1 MTTVLQLNQGIMELC
16 VTNKLPECYIKV
28 QSGVLYLISPCGDI
42 IARLMNLATTKINIK
57 DIPFIFEKVKNFIT
71 TNLEELSEF
80 FRAKK
85 ENKVQEY
92 KILANALNLG
102 ALTTIENS
110 ETENSKQILYVYKKG
125 GGAKKERNTV
135 EYVYSN
141 GMFCL
146 SGIRMAKDDLPSI
159 PKDLKELQKLAK
171 PVFELFEKFKQNDLI
186 VANFKTKYANC

>member
-16 VTNKLPECYIKV
+16 VTNKLPECYIKA
-28 QSGVLYLISPCGDI
+28 QSGILYLISPCGDI
-42 IARLMNLATTKINIK
+42 IARLMNLATNKINVK

-92 KILANALNLG
+92 DTLANTLNLF
-102 ALTTIENS
+102 TQRT
-110 ETENSKQILYVYKKG
+110 TENTEQVLYVYRKVQ
-125 GGAKKERNTV
+125 KEEHSV
-135 EYVYSN
+135 KYLYSN
-141 GMFCL
+141 ETFVLTGKKMT
-146 SGIRMAKDDLPSI
+146 KDDLPSI
-159 PKDLKELQKLAK
+159 AKDLKELQKLAK

-186 VANFKTKYANC
+186 VANFKTKYATC

>member
-42 IARLMNLATTKINIK
+42 IARLMNLATNKINIK

-92 KILANALNLG
+92 NTLANTLNLF
-102 ALTTIENS
+102 TQRT
-110 ETENSKQILYVYKKG
+110 TENTEQVLYVYRKVQ
-125 GGAKKERNTV
+125 KEG
-135 EYVYSN
+135 YSVSCLYGN
-141 GMFCL
+141 GTFTL
-146 SGIRMAKDDLPSI
+146 ANRRITKDDLPSI
-159 PKDLKELQKLAK
+159 TKDLKELQKLAK

-186 VANFKTKYANC
+186 VANFKTKYAAC

>member
-42 IARLMNLATTKINIK
+42 IARLMNLATNKINIK

-85 ENKVQEY
+85 ENKVTEALLKDTGLMLAEVVNPTDHKFIVTVRANSVRMLDLVHNALEDLRKLKYTQEY
-92 KILANALNLG
+92 CIIDTNEALDYIHN
-102 ALTTIENS
+102 
-110 ETENSKQILYVYKKG
+110 
-125 GGAKKERNTV
+125 
-135 EYVYSN
+135 
-141 GMFCL
+141 
-146 SGIRMAKDDLPSI
+146 
-159 PKDLKELQKLAK
+159 
-171 PVFELFEKFKQNDLI
+171 
-186 VANFKTKYANC
+186 

>member
-42 IARLMNLATTKINIK
+42 IASLMNLATNKINIK

-92 KILANALNLG
+92 NKLANTLNLF
-102 ALTTIENS
+102 TQRI
-110 ETENSKQILYVYKKG
+110 TENTEQVLYVYRNVQ
-125 GGAKKERNTV
+125 KE
-135 EYVYSN
+135 EYLIKYLYSN
-141 GMFCL
+141 GTFTL
-146 SGIRMAKDDLPSI
+146 ESRRMTKDDLSTI
-159 PKDLKELQKLAK
+159 AKGLKELQKLAK
-171 PVFELFEKFKQNDLI
+171 PVFDLFEKFKQNDLI
-186 VANFKTKYANC
+186 VANFKRKYATC

>member
-16 VTNKLPECYIKV
+16 VTNNLPECYIKV

-42 IARLMNLATTKINIK
+42 IARLMNLATNKINIK

-92 KILANALNLG
+92 NTLANTLNLF
-102 ALTTIENS
+102 TQRT
-110 ETENSKQILYVYKKG
+110 TENTEQVLYVYRKVQ
-125 GGAKKERNTV
+125 KEKDSV
-135 EYVYSN
+135 KYLYSN
-141 GMFCL
+141 GMFSL
-146 SGIRMAKDDLPSI
+146 SGIRMTKDDLPSI
-159 PKDLKELQKLAK
+159 AKDLKELQKLAK

-186 VANFKTKYANC
+186 VANFKTKYATC

>member
-28 QSGVLYLISPCGDI
+28 QSGILYLISPCGDI
-42 IARLMNLATTKINIK
+42 IARLMNLATNKINIK
-57 DIPFIFEKVKNFIT
+57 DVPFIFEKVKNFIT

-92 KILANALNLG
+92 NTLANTLNLF
-102 ALTTIENS
+102 AQRTTGD
-110 ETENSKQILYVYKKG
+110 TEQVLFVYRKVQ
-125 GGAKKERNTV
+125 KE
-135 EYVYSN
+135 EYSVKYLYSN
-141 GMFCL
+141 GTFTL
-146 SGIRMAKDDLPSI
+146 ANRRMTKDDLPSI

-186 VANFKTKYANC
+186 VANFKTKYATC

>member
-28 QSGVLYLISPCGDI
+28 QSGILYLISPCGDI
-42 IARLMNLATTKINIK
+42 IARLMNLATNKINIK
-57 DIPFIFEKVKNFIT
+57 DVPFIFEKVKNFIT

-92 KILANALNLG
+92 NTLANTLNLF
-102 ALTTIENS
+102 TQRI
-110 ETENSKQILYVYKKG
+110 TENTEQVLYICRKVQ
-125 GGAKKERNTV
+125 KE
-135 EYVYSN
+135 EYSVKYLYSDGTFTLAN
-141 GMFCL
+141 
-146 SGIRMAKDDLPSI
+146 IRMTKDDLPSI
-159 PKDLKELQKLAK
+159 AKDLKELQKLAK

-186 VANFKTKYANC
+186 VANFKIKYATC

>member
-42 IARLMNLATTKINIK
+42 IARLMNLATNKINIK
-57 DIPFIFEKVKNFIT
+57 DTPFIFEKVKNFIT

-92 KILANALNLG
+92 KILADALNLS
-102 ALTTIENS
+102 ALTSTADS
-110 ETENSKQILYVYKKG
+110 ERILYVYKKDR
-125 GGAKKERNTV
+125 GAEKERSTV
-135 EYVYSN
+135 EYLYNN
-141 GMFCL
+141 GTFTL
-146 SGIRMAKDDLPSI
+146 ANIRMTKDDLPSI
-159 PKDLKELQKLAK
+159 TKDLKELQKLAK
-171 PVFELFEKFKQNDLI
+171 PVFELFEKFKQNGLI
-186 VANFKTKYANC
+186 VANFKTKYATC

>member
-42 IARLMNLATTKINIK
+42 IARLMNLATNKINIK
-57 DIPFIFEKVKNFIT
+57 DIPFIFEKVKTFIT

-92 KILANALNLG
+92 NTLANTLNLF
-102 ALTTIENS
+102 TQRT
-110 ETENSKQILYVYKKG
+110 TENTVQVLFVYRKVQKAEHLVKYLY
-125 GGAKKERNTV
+125 N
-135 EYVYSN
+135 N
-141 GMFCL
+141 GMFVL
-146 SGIRMAKDDLPSI
+146 ASKKMTKDDLPSI

-186 VANFKTKYANC
+186 VANFKTKYATC

>member
-28 QSGVLYLISPCGDI
+28 QSGILYLISPCGDI
-42 IARLMNLATTKINIK
+42 IARLMNLATNKVNIK

-92 KILANALNLG
+92 NTLANTLNLF
-102 ALTTIENS
+102 TQRT
-110 ETENSKQILYVYKKG
+110 TENTEQVLYVYRK
-125 GGAKKERNTV
+125 AQKE
-135 EYVYSN
+135 EYSVKYLYSN
-141 GMFCL
+141 ETFVLAGKKMT
-146 SGIRMAKDDLPSI
+146 KDDLPSI
-159 PKDLKELQKLAK
+159 AKDLKELQKLAK
-171 PVFELFEKFKQNDLI
+171 PVFELFEKYKQNDLI
-186 VANFKTKYANC
+186 VANFKTKYATC

>member
-28 QSGVLYLISPCGDI
+28 QSGILYLISPCGDI
-42 IARLMNLATTKINIK
+42 IARLMNLATNKINIK
-57 DIPFIFEKVKNFIT
+57 DIPFIFEKVKTFIT

-92 KILANALNLG
+92 KILADTLKLNYH
-102 ALTTIENS
+102 TTSENS
-110 ETENSKQILYVYKKG
+110 EQILRVYKKDKG
-125 GGAKKERNTV
+125 RDTV
-135 EYVYSN
+135 EYLFSN
-141 GMFCL
+141 GMFSL
-146 SGIRMAKDDLPSI
+146 SGRRMTKDDLPSI
-159 PKDLKELQKLAK
+159 AKDLKELQKLAK

-186 VANFKTKYANC
+186 VSKFKAKYATC

>member
-1 MTTVLQLNQGIMELC
+1 MELC

-28 QSGVLYLISPCGDI
+28 QSGILYLISPCGDI
-42 IARLMNLATTKINIK
+42 IARLMNLATNKINIK

-92 KILANALNLG
+92 NTLANTLNLF
-102 ALTTIENS
+102 TQRI
-110 ETENSKQILYVYKKG
+110 TENTEQVLSVYRKVQKEEYSVKYLHSNEIFVLASKKM
-125 GGAKKERNTV
+125 T
-135 EYVYSN
+135 
-141 GMFCL
+141 
-146 SGIRMAKDDLPSI
+146 KDDLPSI
-159 PKDLKELQKLAK
+159 TKDLKQLQKLAK

-186 VANFKTKYANC
+186 VANFKTKYATC

>member
-42 IARLMNLATTKINIK
+42 IARLMNLATNKINIK

-92 KILANALNLG
+92 NTLANTLNLF
-102 ALTTIENS
+102 TQRT
-110 ETENSKQILYVYKKG
+110 TENTEQVLYVYRKLQ
-125 GGAKKERNTV
+125 KE
-135 EYVYSN
+135 EYSVKYLYSN
-141 GMFCL
+141 ETFVLAGKKMT
-146 SGIRMAKDDLPSI
+146 KDDLPSI
-159 PKDLKELQKLAK
+159 AKDLKEFQKLAK

-186 VANFKTKYANC
+186 VANFKTKYATC